1 MMKILVTGAAGFI
14 GFHLSNKLIKEG
26 YEVFGLDSIN
36 DYYDPSLK
44 YARLSQLGFSE
55 RTIENNKLITSN
67 RNPNFKFIKLALED
81 TKNLNNFFRTNKF
94 DAVCNLAAQAG
105 VRYSIK
111 NPEAYIDSNV
121 HGFLNILECC
131 RKYKIE
137 NFTFASSS
145 SVYGLNE
152 DYPFSEH
159 KNADH
164 PVSLYGATKRA
175 NELMA
180 HSYSALYGIRAT
192 GLRFFTVYGPWGR
205 PDMAL
210 FLFTDAALKGELVNV
225 FNEGKMIRDFTYID
239 DIINGLLKAIN
250 NPAEKDL
257 GWNPK
262 NHLPSSSSAPFR
274 IYNIGN
280 NAPVLL
286 EDFIIAIENSIEKK
300 IKKKYLPIQPGDL
313 KQTHADVSYIT
324 NELGYTP
331 TTPLEEGIK
340 KFVKWFREYYEI

>member
-1 MMKILVTGAAGFI
+1 
-14 GFHLSNKLIKEG
+14 
-26 YEVFGLDSIN
+26 
-36 DYYDPSLK
+36 
-44 YARLSQLGFSE
+44 
-55 RTIENNKLITSN
+55 
-67 RNPNFKFIKLALED
+67 
-81 TKNLNNFFRTNKF
+81 
-94 DAVCNLAAQAG
+94 
-105 VRYSIK
+105 
-111 NPEAYIDSNV
+111 
-121 HGFLNILECC
+121 
-131 RKYKIE
+131 
-137 NFTFASSS
+137 
-145 SVYGLNE
+145 
-152 DYPFSEH
+152 
-159 KNADH
+159 
-164 PVSLYGATKRA
+164 
-175 NELMA
+175 MA